1 MKPKLHV
8 ASDPDDPL
16 LQGIVACITPINCTE
31 HFTDHLRKVQ
41 AEQALVVKR
50 FQQAVADSLALALP
64 KFRWS
69 QEHLQ
74 TPGSKD
80 AVDIFG
86 TSAEVL
92 VVIELDKNRADQVAK
107 KFVSRSAIFKDKKIY
122 YISLCYPGTD
132 SMNVVECIK
141 YFGYCAHLSKRLG
154 NVYAGFIIQ
163 KT

>member
-1 MKPKLHV
+1 LR
-8 ASDPDDPL
+8 A
-16 LQGIVACITPINCTE
+16 IVACITAINCTE
-31 HFTDHLRKVQ
+31 HFADHLGKIQ
-41 AEQALVVKR
+41 AEQASVVKQ
-50 FQQAVADSLALALP
+50 FQQAVSASLASALP
-64 KFRWS
+64 RFQWF
-69 QEHLQ
+69 QEHMQ

-86 TSAEVL
+86 TSAEAL

-107 KFVSRSAIFKDKKIY
+107 KFVSRTAIFKDKETY

-132 SMNVVECIK
+132 RMSVRECIK
-141 YFGYCAHLSKRLG
+141 YFDYCAHISKRLG